1 MRPGAATR
9 NAVRAEVLGA
19 LAGGARPIRQHSATL
34 VVETRGA
41 GFYDVTA
48 DIARWLQDIG
58 ANEGVVTLFIRHTS
72 ASLVIQENADPDVR
86 RDLADA
92 LARLAPEGAGYRHT
106 MEGPDDMPAHIKSVL
121 TDTSL
126 TIPVLDGAPDLG
138 TWQAVYV
145 IEHRARNHSRTLTVT
160 FQGSFER

>member
-1 MRPGAATR
+1 M
-9 NAVRAEVLGA
+9 LGA

-106 MEGPDDMPAHIKSVL
+106 MEGPDDMPAHIKSMV
-121 TDTSL
+121 TPVSIA
-126 TIPVLDGAPDLG
+126 IPLLDGAMRLG
-138 TWQAVYV
+138 TWQGIFVV
-145 IEHRARNHSRTLTVT
+145 EHRSARCVREVALNYT
-160 FQGSFER
+160 GSDNRGSEN